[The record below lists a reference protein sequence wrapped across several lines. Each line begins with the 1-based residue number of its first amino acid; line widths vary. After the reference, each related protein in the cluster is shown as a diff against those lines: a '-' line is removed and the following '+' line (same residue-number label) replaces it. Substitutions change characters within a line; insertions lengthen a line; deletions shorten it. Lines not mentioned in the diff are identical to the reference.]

1 MGVTLGI
8 VTAHAGTA
16 VLDGYTGAREQIIG
30 YYAANAREGGGNC
43 GAGHIAAIGDA
54 LAGAG
59 QWQLL
64 WSWRST
70 TPTAPG
76 RTPVRPATAAAWP
89 HASSRSPRAALGYT
103 VTAMSGQEP

>member
-8 VTAHAGTA
+8 ATAHAGTA

-54 LAGAG
+54 RLVRDSGDSMVLAVDYAYSARSNSGTAGDCSGMASREFTLTKGGA
-59 QWQLL
+59 
-64 WSWRST
+64 
-70 TPTAPG
+70 
-76 RTPVRPATAAAWP
+76 
-89 HASSRSPRAALGYT
+89 GYT

>member
-1 MGVTLGI
+1 MAVTLGI

-16 VLDGYTGAREQIIG
+16 VLDGYIGAREHIIG

-54 LAGAG
+54 RLVRDSGDSMVLAVDYAY
-59 QWQLL
+59 
-64 WSWRST
+64 SARSNS
-70 TPTAPG
+70 G
-76 RTPVRPATAAAWP
+76 RPATDAAWP
-89 HASSRSPRAALGYT
+89 HASSRSPRAAGYT